1 MNLNDESK
9 TSTKIVRVLMMAIIV
24 FPIAFFI
31 GALLAGIVTSIA
43 GINLYWLGWVFA
55 GLIVI
60 WVWNQKSK

>member
-43 GINLYWLGWVFA
+43 GINLYWLEWVFA